1 VRRQGGRGEL
11 AAGENKVSKRGRGE
25 LAVGESKSRRIGEMC
40 ADKEGRESWLREKI
54 KIKE

>member
-1 VRRQGGRGEL
+1 MG
-11 AAGENKVSKRGRGE
+11 NVSRRGRGE

-40 ADKEGRESWLREKI
+40 ADKEGGESWLREKI

>member
-40 ADKEGRESWLREKI
+40 ADKDGRESWLREKI
-54 KIKE
+54 KIEE